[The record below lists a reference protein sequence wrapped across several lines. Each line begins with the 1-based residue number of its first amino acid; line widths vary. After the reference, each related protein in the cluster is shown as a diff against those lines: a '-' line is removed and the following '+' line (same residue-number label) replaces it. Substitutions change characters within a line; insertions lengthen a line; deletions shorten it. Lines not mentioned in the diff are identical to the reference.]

1 MTTEPIASPTR
12 DDRYYLLKAPLNR
25 ALVHLA
31 VPMMAAVSV
40 GVVYN
45 IVNAGFIGSLG
56 STPLLAAITFGLP
69 LTALMMAIGG
79 VFGTGGSSAVARLLG
94 ELETADGDHAAELRT
109 RVHRFSAFT
118 VWGAAIVGLVVAV
131 AGLLVLNPITHLL
144 GADGDAFAP
153 TAAYAGVLLAGTPV
167 LVVGFAIEQLVRA
180 EGAAKASMV
189 AIIASTVANLGL
201 DVLFILVLRWDVAGA
216 ALAIVAS
223 NVVTVAYLAGYLHRR
238 SPEIRI
244 GLRWFRPDLATAKEV
259 FGVGVSELLMSSF
272 LIVSSLVFNN
282 VAVSYGDSLL
292 AALGIAQ
299 RIVQVPE
306 MLAMGVAM
314 GAMPLV
320 ATTFGAG
327 LRRRTRSAML
337 HSAAWVAVIVAV
349 FATPLFLLREQALTP
364 FSTDAAVLTVGTT
377 VLTALLVSALF
388 NGFTG
393 LVITY
398 FQATGQAGRATILSV
413 TQGVLFIPV
422 LLAAHA
428 WFGLT
433 GTIWAITVSEVLCF
447 AMAMALLT
455 LRRAASVDAI
465 EPAPEPALS

>member
-1 MTTEPIASPTR
+1 
-12 DDRYYLLKAPLNR
+12 
-25 ALVHLA
+25 
-31 VPMMAAVSV
+31 
-40 GVVYN
+40 
-45 IVNAGFIGSLG
+45 
-56 STPLLAAITFGLP
+56 
-69 LTALMMAIGG
+69 
-79 VFGTGGSSAVARLLG
+79 
-94 ELETADGDHAAELRT
+94 
-109 RVHRFSAFT
+109 
-118 VWGAAIVGLVVAV
+118 
-131 AGLLVLNPITHLL
+131 
-144 GADGDAFAP
+144 
-153 TAAYAGVLLAGTPV
+153 
-167 LVVGFAIEQLVRA
+167 
-180 EGAAKASMV
+180 
-189 AIIASTVANLGL
+189 
-201 DVLFILVLRWDVAGA
+201 VAGA

-223 NVVTVAYLAGYLHRR
+223 NIVTIAYLAGYLHRR

-272 LIVSSLVFNN
+272 LVVSSLVFNN

-292 AALGIAQ
+292 AGLGIAQ

-337 HSAAWVAVIVAV
+337 HSAGWVAAIVVV
-349 FATPLFLLREQALTP
+349 FAMPLFLLRERALVP
-364 FSTDAAVLTVGTT
+364 FSTDPAVLTMGAA

-398 FQATGQAGRATILSV
+398 FQATGQAGPATILSV

-433 GTIWAITVSEVLCF
+433 GTIWAITVAEVLCF
-447 AMAMALLT
+447 AMAMALLAV
-455 LRRAASVDAI
+455 RRTASADAI
-465 EPAPEPALS
+465 EPVPESVLR